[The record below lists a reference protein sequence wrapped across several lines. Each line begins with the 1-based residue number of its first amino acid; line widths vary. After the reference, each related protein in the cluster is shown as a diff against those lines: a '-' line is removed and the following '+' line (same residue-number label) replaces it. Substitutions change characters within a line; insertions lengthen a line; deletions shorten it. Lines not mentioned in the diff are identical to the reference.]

1 MFSHYVSKK
10 LDFYVYR
17 LIDPRSG
24 ETFYVGKGKGN
35 RVFQHAHAEVHAG
48 KDDLNDKLQ
57 LIREIRRERF
67 EVIHVIHRHGLS
79 EDQALEVE
87 AALIE
92 AYPAVTNEIGGRA
105 ADDRGAMHARQII
118 ERYEAK
124 EAEFKHRAVIITVNK
139 SVAERES
146 VYAAVRYAWKL
157 DPKKAEAAEVVL
169 AVEKGLVVG
178 VFRATR
184 WMRATPANF
193 PGTAAER
200 PGRWG
205 FEGEEAPKQI
215 RDCYLGRRLPDSM
228 RKRGAANPVRY
239 A

>member
-1 MFSHYVSKK
+1 MFSDYVSTK

-17 LIDPRSG
+17 LIDPRNG

-35 RVFQHAHAEVHAG
+35 RVFEHARAELRTDA
-48 KDDLNDKLQ
+48 DELNDKLK
-57 LIREIRRERF
+57 LIREIRKDRF
-67 EVIHVIHRHGLS
+67 EVTHVIHRHGLT
-79 EDQALEVE
+79 EGQALEVE
-87 AALIE
+87 AALID
-92 AYPAVTNEIGGRA
+92 AYPGVTNEIGGWGS
-105 ADDRGAMHARQII
+105 DDRGAMHAQQII

-124 EAEFKHRAVIITVNK
+124 EAEFKHKAVIITVNK

-157 DPKKAEAAEVVL
+157 DPKKAESADIVL
-169 AVEKGLVVG
+169 AVERGLIIG
-178 VFRATR
+178 AFQATR
-184 WMRATPANF
+184 WMKATPENF
-193 PGTAAER
+193 SDTTEEL

-205 FEGEEAPKQI
+205 FEGQEAPKPI
-215 RDCYLGRRLPDSM
+215 SDLYLGRRLPDSM